1 MPRILRFPILLGLAA
16 ALPFAALLAQNDD
29 RTQAVDVSDAALSSG
44 ALSLGPHLEF
54 LELTGSLDDA
64 RAVPADAWRRRSET
78 TPVFGLR
85 NADLWMRFS
94 IRNPGDAPRRLL
106 LENFSRYVD
115 YIDFYAPQ
123 TADHDGARDPDRY
136 NRQSGGDRLI
146 FAENPG
152 AHRNPVFTLEVPP
165 RSSETY
171 YINYRTSGLVVASLL
186 LWRAEEFHRRAPGE
200 YALLGLYF
208 GGMFVLFCYNAI
220 LYARSRERVYGVYSA
235 YVAVIALYFANLNG
249 VAAQYLFPDWPAVS
263 NEGSL
268 VFAALSLALAVLF
281 AIAFLGARERFPWM
295 TRALLVLAGASIAC
309 AFAPLSGAYA
319 LAVRLMNIFVGG
331 GTVLLL
337 ALGVAAAIG
346 GVRQSRY
353 FLIGW
358 SMFLAGSLIDTLM
371 RLGLAPYV
379 RSLSYSGQI
388 GALVEVVLFSIALGD
403 RLRIAMKDK
412 LAAQA
417 QLHAMQ
423 VELEIARQIQQSIL
437 PRSLPALKGARLEV
451 LYQPLGEVGG
461 DFYGFQQLDPERAGV
476 LVADVAGHGV
486 PAALDASSVRIGFSA
501 ARASAADPAALL
513 SEMNRFLMEYMGD
526 MRLVSG
532 SYAFLDLTQRRLGI
546 SGAGFPAALGLCA
559 GELREFELTGFPLG
573 LFPDSRYETTWIDVE
588 PGDRYFLF
596 TDGVFERGHDRTRG
610 MQGLELARA
619 ALEHARDSPN
629 IAEAMLA
636 ELNRNGAAT
645 DDVTLLTITI
655 E

>member
-1 MPRILRFPILLGLAA
+1 MLRSAFVGC
-16 ALPFAALLAQNDD
+16 FASLMIFSLFASIDAQNRRDPPA
-29 RTQAVDVSDAALSSG
+29 RAISASALAS
-44 ALSLGPHLEF
+44 APLSLGPHLEF
-54 LELTGSLDDA
+54 LELTGSLNDA
-64 RAVPADAWRRRSET
+64 LAAPADAWRRRNET

-85 NADLWMRFS
+85 NADLWMRFT
-94 IRNPGDAPRRLL
+94 IENPHTAPESLL

-115 YIDFYAPQ
+115 YVDFYAPRSGFSERAS
-123 TADHDGARDPDRY
+123 TAERY
-136 NRQSGGDRLI
+136 LRQAGGDRLT

-152 AHRNPVFTLEVPP
+152 AHRNPVFSLEVPA
-165 RSSETY
+165 RSSATY

-186 LWRAEEFHRRAPGE
+186 LWRAEEFHRRSPGE

-220 LYARSRERVYGVYSA
+220 LYARSREHVYGVYSV

-268 VFAALSLALAVLF
+268 VFAALSLALAVFF
-281 AIAFLGARERFPWM
+281 AIAFLGARDRFPWI
-295 TRALLVLAGASIAC
+295 TRALVALAVASIVC
-309 AFAPLSGAYA
+309 AFAPLLGAYA
-319 LAVRLMNIFVGG
+319 VAVRLMNIFVGG
-331 GTVLLL
+331 GTLLL
-337 ALGVAAAIG
+337 LGLGVAAALG
-346 GVRQSRY
+346 GVQQSRY

-371 RLGLAPYV
+371 RLGVAPYV
-379 RSLSYSGQI
+379 RSLSYSGQL

-403 RLRIAMKDK
+403 RLRLAMKDK

-417 QLHAMQ
+417 QLQAMQ
-423 VELEIARQIQQSIL
+423 LELEIARQIQQSIL
-437 PRSLPALKGARLEV
+437 PRSLPELQGARLEI
-451 LYQPLGEVGG
+451 LYNPLGEVGG
-461 DFYGFQQLDPERAGV
+461 DFYGFHQLDAQRAGA

-501 ARASAADPAALL
+501 ARANAADPAALL

-532 SYAFLDLTQRRLGI
+532 SYAFLDLAQRRLGL
-546 SGAGFPAALGLCA
+546 SGAGFPAALGVR
-559 GELREFELTGFPLG
+559 GEQVREFELTGFPLG
-573 LFPDSRYETTWIDVE
+573 LFADSHYETTWLEVE

-610 MQGLELARA
+610 LQGLELARA
-619 ALEHARDSPN
+619 ALESARGSPN

-636 ELNRNGAAT
+636 ELNRNGLTT
-645 DDVTLLTITI
+645 DDVTMLTIVI

>member
-1 MPRILRFPILLGLAA
+1 MLFKLRLWLFIAFAA
-16 ALPFAALLAQNDD
+16 ALPGFAVQAESPD
-29 RTQAVDVSDAALSSG
+29 RAREIEVSADAPLPAPV
-44 ALSLGPHLEF
+44 SLGPYLEF
-54 LELTGSLDDA
+54 LELTGSLEQA
-64 RAVPADAWRRRSET
+64 QAAPASAWRRRSET

-85 NADLWMRFS
+85 NADLWMRFTL
-94 IRNPGDAPRRLL
+94 RNSDDSPRRLL

-115 YIDFYAPQ
+115 HVDFYAPR
-123 TADHDGARDPDRY
+123 RDETGRAPGLAGYDR
-136 NRQSGGDRLI
+136 RSGGDRLT

-152 AHRNPVFTLEVPP
+152 AHRNPVFSFEVPP
-165 RSSETY
+165 RSSATY

-220 LYARSRERVYGVYSA
+220 LYARSRERVYGVYSV

-268 VFAALSLALAVLF
+268 VFAALSLALAVFF

-295 TRALLVLAGASIAC
+295 TRALIALACASIAC
-309 AFAPLSGAYA
+309 AFAPLFGAYA

-337 ALGVAAAIG
+337 ALAIAAALS

-403 RLRIAMKDK
+403 RLRLAMKDK
-412 LAAQA
+412 LAAQS
-417 QLHAMQ
+417 QLQAMQ
-423 VELEIARQIQQSIL
+423 LELEIARQIQRSIL
-437 PRSLPALKGARLEV
+437 PRSLPELKGARLEI
-451 LYQPLGEVGG
+451 LYHPLGEVGG
-461 DFYGFQQLDPERAGV
+461 DFYGFHQLDAGRAGA

-501 ARASAADPAALL
+501 ARANAADPAALL
-513 SEMNRFLMEYMGD
+513 AEMNRFLMEYMGD

-532 SYAFLDLTQRRLGI
+532 SYAFLDLHQRRLGV
-546 SGAGFPAALGLCA
+546 SGAGFPAALGVRA
-559 GELREFELTGFPLG
+559 GEVREFELAGFPLG
-573 LFPDSRYETTWIDVE
+573 LFQDSQYETTWIDVA
-588 PGDRYFLF
+588 PGDRFFLF

-619 ALEHARDSPN
+619 ALEHARSSPN

-636 ELNRNGAAT
+636 ELNRNGRTT
-645 DDVTLLTITI
+645 DDVTLLTIVI
-655 E
+655 D

>member
-1 MPRILRFPILLGLAA
+1 MLHKLFAPLFVAATA
-16 ALPFAALLAQNDD
+16 ALPFAGLQAQD
-29 RTQAVDVSDAALSSG
+29 RTPPQTIDLSSAELDSG
-44 ALSLGPHLEF
+44 PLALGPYLEF
-54 LELTGSLDDA
+54 LELTGALEQA
-64 RAVPADAWRRRSET
+64 RSAPAEAWRRRSET

-85 NADLWMRFS
+85 NADLWMRFTV
-94 IRNPGDAPRRLL
+94 RNSGDNPRRLL

-115 YIDFYAPQ
+115 YVDFYAP
-123 TADHDGARDPDRY
+123 RPDASGRSQNPTPY
-136 NRQSGGDRLI
+136 ARQSGGDRLS

-152 AHRNPVFTLEVPP
+152 AHRNPVFSLEVPP
-165 RSSETY
+165 RSSDTY

-220 LYARSRERVYGVYSA
+220 LYARSRERVYGIYSV

-249 VAAQYLFPDWPAVS
+249 VAAQYLFPNWPAVS

-268 VFAALSLALAVLF
+268 VFAALSLALAVFF
-281 AIAFLGARERFPWM
+281 AIEFLGARERFPWL
-295 TRALLVLAGASIAC
+295 TRVLLSLAVASIAC
-309 AFAPLSGAYA
+309 AFAPLLDAYA
-319 LAVRLMNIFVGG
+319 LAVRWMNIFVGG

-337 ALGVAAAIG
+337 GLGIAAALG

-371 RLGLAPYV
+371 RLGITPYV

-412 LAAQA
+412 LAAQS
-417 QLHAMQ
+417 QLQAMQ
-423 VELEIARQIQQSIL
+423 LELEIARQIQETIL
-437 PRSLPALKGARLEV
+437 PRSLPELKGARLEI
-451 LYQPLGEVGG
+451 LYHPLGEVGG
-461 DFYGFQQLDPERAGV
+461 DFYGFHQLDALRAGA

-501 ARASAADPAALL
+501 ARANAADPAALL
-513 SEMNRFLMEYMGD
+513 SEMNRFLMEYMGE

-532 SYAFLDLTQRRLGI
+532 SYAFLDLQQRRLGV
-546 SGAGFPAALGLCA
+546 SGAGFPAALGLRA

-573 LFPDSRYETTWIDVE
+573 LFQDSQYETTWIDVE
-588 PGDRYFLF
+588 PGDHYFLF

-619 ALEHARDSPN
+619 ALEQARNSPN

-636 ELNRNGAAT
+636 ELNRNGRTT
-645 DDVTLLTITI
+645 DDVTLLTIVI